1 MIPARRV
8 AERINNAC
16 KAVITEA
23 ITESVLRS
31 HGLFHPPSEL
41 SFGTLILNLFFPGM
55 LLTYN
60 LQGINPPGQHH
71 LLVPVKIQVYHPL
84 DTRRLGGGI
93 ETVPGT
99 VE

>member
-1 MIPARRV
+1 
-8 AERINNAC
+8 
-16 KAVITEA
+16 
-23 ITESVLRS
+23 
-31 HGLFHPPSEL
+31 
-41 SFGTLILNLFFPGM
+41 M